1 MTYFTDSNQIEDLMK
16 QLADVEVR
24 PLNTLDPWTGVDV
37 YLFDKVVEPWA
48 RTPDCFFSPIIFL
61 RHNPDWGGMIL
72 ELMRKNENV
81 YLFFGEWRRVV
92 YSDWNQFSF
101 VVCRPPIMD
110 ADRTCLIASRNLTYM
125 MRKSIQDLMEPIRF
139 GQSIANRIL
148 GESEEPHVK
157 SLLTFT
163 KGDYKEICLKMEQLM
178 NDVMHQRDLWK
189 DRFFFHGMNVDRK
202 ELCETCKEEMRKAF
216 YVSGDE
222 EVALKWRPSN
232 SESECVSK
240 NCKYF
245 LWDTFE
251 DEYPT
256 SCNNDNDN
264 DDELSD

>member
-24 PLNTLDPWTGVDV
+24 PLNTLDSWTSVTV
-37 YLFDKVVEPWA
+37 YLFDNLFEPSG
-48 RTPDCFFSPIIFL
+48 RIPDIRWSMSTL
-61 RHNPDWGGMIL
+61 MGHRPDWGGVIL
-72 ELMRKNENV
+72 ELIRKNEEV
-81 YLFFGEWRRVV
+81 YLFFGGGWCRVAYRSEWNDFRFIPC
-92 YSDWNQFSF
+92 DT
-101 VVCRPPIMD
+101 PIMD
-110 ADRTCLIASRNLTYM
+110 ADRTCLIASQNLTYM

-148 GESEEPHVK
+148 GESEEPNVK

-232 SESECVSK
+232 SESECLSK

-256 SCNNDNDN
+256 SCNNDND
-264 DDELSD
+264 DEFSD

>member
-37 YLFDKVVEPWA
+37 YLFDKVLEPWGK
-48 RTPDCFFSPIIFL
+48 TPDCYFSAITFL
-61 RHNPDWGGMIL
+61 RHHPDWGGMIL

-81 YLFFGEWRRVV
+81 YLFFGEWRRIV
-92 YSDWNQFSF
+92 YHPEKNDFSF
-101 VVCRPPIMD
+101 VTCRPPIMD
-110 ADRTCLIASRNLTYM
+110 ADRTCLIASQNLTYA
-125 MRKSIQDLMEPIRF
+125 MREAIQALMEPIRF
-139 GQSIANRIL
+139 GQAMANRIL
-148 GESEEPHVK
+148 GESEEPNVK

-189 DRFFFHGMNVDRK
+189 DRFFFYAINVESE

-216 YVSGDE
+216 FVSGDE
-222 EVALKWRPSN
+222 EAALKWRPSN
-232 SESECVSK
+232 SETECVSK

-245 LWDTFE
+245 LYDSFE
-251 DEYPT
+251 DAFPASY
-256 SCNNDNDN
+256 DG
-264 DDELSD
+264 DDVFSD